1 MTHASRGQLI
11 VALVRRDLR
20 QVHRQRLASLL
31 LVAVILLFFGIFLF
45 SAARSTLSACG
56 VPDWTGDPLRKCT
69 ESAATLRVTISV
81 DPPSGEAPLLVT
93 FTPVISGGMAPYT
106 YSWTFGDGTDSTAA
120 APTHTYADPGVPVT
134 RVKVIDAAQAEVWS
148 GFVSTVV
155 LPPGAS
161 DLRAG
166 MSTNFSEGGTPAAVA
181 FGATVVGGLPP
192 YTYTWVFGEGANGT
206 GPTAT
211 HVYAQGGEFDARLVV
226 RDSGGNETRAG
237 PVRLTVWG
245 PGGEGSLPFTVLDA
259 VYGYHVLVTML
270 LPTMAFAAAYGIEAR
285 KGTVRTLMCYPIGV
299 AEFTL
304 AKLLYALI
312 VGLVIA
318 TPVAVLPTL
327 ALGLAGGQVLGVY
340 VTAFSLS
347 FLTLTAAVF
356 LAHAIRLHARIR
368 FLSPTLM
375 PYLFVLYGFFFTQ
388 ISVYASTFLGLGGR
402 SMENNAATFAPLI
415 LFSPYHQ
422 GGALLSAALGGP
434 GFPVLPL
441 FALPF
446 LMIALGY
453 RAARRLHPDIF
464 EKE

>member
-155 LPPGAS
+155 LPPGAP

-181 FGATVVGGLPP
+181 FGATVVGGLPGQP
-192 YTYTWVFGEGANGT
+192 PQTRFALPPDAVEPCQRGFVPFQALGQRQRPQLQQRRPPRQGLPDLPEQQDLRGPQEEEAVTLLPVGQELHGVQKPRLFLDFVQDHQLGPVVEAAHGVGRQAEALVGIVKGEIDGG
-206 GPTAT
+206 GLQEPREEVP
-211 HVYAQGGEFDARLVV
+211 HQGG
-226 RDSGGNETRAG
+226 
-237 PVRLTVWG
+237 
-245 PGGEGSLPFTVLDA
+245 LP
-259 VYGYHVLVTML
+259 
-270 LPTMAFAAAYGIEAR
+270 
-285 KGTVRTLMCYPIGV
+285 
-299 AEFTL
+299 
-304 AKLLYALI
+304 
-312 VGLVIA
+312 
-318 TPVAVLPTL
+318 
-327 ALGLAGGQVLGVY
+327 GLAGAREDRDGPPGQAAAQEGEEPAGVKCHPQRIAVL
-340 VTAFSLS
+340 L
-347 FLTLTAAVF
+347 
-356 LAHAIRLHARIR
+356 
-368 FLSPTLM
+368 
-375 PYLFVLYGFFFTQ
+375 Q
-388 ISVYASTFLGLGGR
+388 TFKDILQR
-402 SMENNAATFAPLI
+402 S
-415 LFSPYHQ
+415 
-422 GGALLSAALGGP
+422 
-434 GFPVLPL
+434 
-441 FALPF
+441 
-446 LMIALGY
+446 GY
-453 RAARRLHPDIF
+453 Q
-464 EKE
+464 